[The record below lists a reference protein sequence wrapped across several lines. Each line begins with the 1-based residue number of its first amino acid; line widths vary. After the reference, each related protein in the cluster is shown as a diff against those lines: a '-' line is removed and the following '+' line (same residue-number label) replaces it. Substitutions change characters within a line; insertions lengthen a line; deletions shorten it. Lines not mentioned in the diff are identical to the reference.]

1 MKRKLLTLLLSPL
14 VVTTFGCNNQQN
26 KPDLG
31 PVNVILVSGQSNG
44 VGCSRSSY
52 IKTSMSLSDYNR
64 FEAGFESIKISF
76 DCWTKD
82 GFDTGN
88 YRYFSQNKSNGF
100 VPVKL
105 GQGNGPETFG
115 PEIGIADYLTDNEG
129 TDWGGKVFIIKYAC
143 GASCLKDDWLDKKT
157 SPMYG
162 RFIKYV
168 KSAMSKL
175 SNQGYKPT
183 IKAFCWM
190 QGEGDAYNASYYNY
204 YKANLETFV
213 GNVRHDLLKL
223 SGNKEMAFVD
233 AKINGVGDWSKY
245 GNGWSEVNKAKGQFA
260 NSSDNNFVIESIIEG
275 LTSLN
280 EPSGNP
286 DKDHWDS
293 SSEVKLG
300 RLFAEA
306 FEQFLE

>member
-14 VVTTFGCNNQQN
+14 VVTSIGCKSQDV
-26 KPDLG
+26 PDLG
-31 PVNVILVSGQSNG
+31 PVNVILISGQSNA
-44 VGCSRSSY
+44 VGCSHSEYLS
-52 IKTSMSLSDYNR
+52 TSMGQ
-64 FEAGFESIKISF
+64 EAYEKFRDGFDDIKISF

-82 GFDTGN
+82 GFSTGN
-88 YRYFSQNKSNGF
+88 YTYYSQNKSKGF

-105 GQGNGPETFG
+105 GQGNGKQTFG
-115 PEIGIADYLTDNEG
+115 PEIGIADYLTDEEG
-129 TDWGGKVFIIKYAC
+129 TNWGGKVFIIKYAC
-143 GASCLKDDWLDKKT
+143 GASCLKDDWLDKKN

-175 SNQGYKPT
+175 SDQGYKPK

-190 QGEGDAYNASYYNY
+190 QGEGDAYSASYYANY
-204 YKANLETFV
+204 RTNLETFV
-213 GNVRHDLLKL
+213 GNVRQDLLKL
-223 SGNKEMAFVD
+223 SGNKEMAFID
-233 AKINGVGDWSKY
+233 AKINGYGDWSKY
-245 GNGWSEVNKAKGQFA
+245 GNGWSEVNIRKGQFA
-260 NSSDNNFVIESIIEG
+260 NSSENNFLIDTIAQG
-275 LTSLN
+275 MTSLN

-300 RLFAEA
+300 RLFAQT